1 MTTSIVVSDSIS
13 LTKTKAPALP
23 LAPVEYTQKYQDDFA
38 NILRLYFNNIDNL
51 AGQLAL
57 STAGSGFYV
66 PYGAFQDS
74 TTQTLVANVP
84 TTMKFDTVDY
94 AEGVS
99 IVSNS
104 RITVTTAGMYNLQ
117 WSGQFQNADN
127 QIHNISVWLRKDGV
141 GPGVNIAGSR
151 GVIACPRNKSATP
164 GDEGITIQGWNY
176 FIELQANEFVELWW
190 TTDSALV
197 TLKAFPADFAV
208 FTGSISGTTL
218 TVTAVTSGTI
228 KVGSDVTGTGVF
240 IPTYITAFGT
250 GTGGIGTYIV
260 DASQTVGSTSL
271 TSTYTPSTASV
282 VATMTFVSALPA

>member
-1 MTTSIVVSDSIS
+1 MTTNLVVTESVE

-23 LAPVEYTQKYQDDFA
+23 FAPVEYAQRYQDDLA
-38 NILRLYFNNIDNL
+38 NILRQYFNTIDNL
-51 AGQLAL
+51 AGQLTL
-57 STAGSGFYV
+57 STAGSGFYA
-66 PYGAFQDS
+66 PYGAFQDT

-84 TTMKFDTVDY
+84 TTMKFNTTDY
-94 AEGVS
+94 ADGVS
-99 IVSNS
+99 VVSSS
-104 RITVTTAGMYNLQ
+104 RLTVTTAGIYNLQ
-117 WSGQFQNADN
+117 WSGQFENADN

-151 GVIACPRNKSATP
+151 GVIACPARKSATA

-176 FIELQANEFVELWW
+176 FIELQTNDFVEIWW

-197 TLKAFPADFAV
+197 RLKAFPADFAV

-240 IPTYITAFGT
+240 IPTYITALGT
-250 GTGGIGTYIV
+250 GTGGIGTYTV
-260 DASQTVGSTSL
+260 DASQTVASTTL
-271 TSTYTPSTASV
+271 TSTYTPSTASS